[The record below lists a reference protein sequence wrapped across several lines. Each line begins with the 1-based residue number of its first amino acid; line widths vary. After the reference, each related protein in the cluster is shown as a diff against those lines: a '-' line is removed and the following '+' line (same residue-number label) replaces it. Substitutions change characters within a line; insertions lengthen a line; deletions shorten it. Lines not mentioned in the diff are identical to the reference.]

1 MGALYGSFAK
11 NQSSMKFIRLLVTVW
26 AIVFGSTVVSA
37 DQNVYLFMREYVDEP
52 IEPMHNGNRLPARRV
67 MCTIG
72 DDGVRIDGYI
82 AEDDI
87 LSYEVWDTSGEV
99 CVASFTDER
108 DFINGL
114 KLLHGDYQVRFA
126 VADYLFIGYITL

>member
-1 MGALYGSFAK
+1 
-11 NQSSMKFIRLLVTVW
+11 
-26 AIVFGSTVVSA
+26 
-37 DQNVYLFMREYVDEP
+37 
-52 IEPMHNGNRLPARRV
+52 

-87 LSYEVWDTSGEV
+87 LSYEVWDASGEV
-99 CVASFTDER
+99 CVASFADER

-114 KLLHGDYQVRFA
+114 KLMYGDYQVRFA

>member
-1 MGALYGSFAK
+1 MYKLILKIS
-11 NQSSMKFIRLLVTVW
+11 ILLFTILSPVTVY
-26 AIVFGSTVVSA
+26 AEQTTMFLDKVQLDDTGR
-37 DQNVYLFMREYVDEP
+37 Q
-52 IEPMHNGNRLPARRV
+52 IEPKPNGNRLPARRV

-87 LSYEVWDTSGEV
+87 LSYEVWDASGEV
-99 CVASFTDER
+99 CVASFADER

-114 KLLHGDYQVRFA
+114 KLMYGDYQVRFA

>member
-1 MGALYGSFAK
+1 MRLCFRLILLTLSVIIGV
-11 NQSSMKFIRLLVTVW
+11 SSINAESIEIPLLKMEGDRVR
-26 AIVFGSTVVSA
+26 
-37 DQNVYLFMREYVDEP
+37 DKE
-52 IEPMHNGNRLPARRV
+52 NGNRLPARRV

-87 LSYEVWDTSGEV
+87 LSYEVWDASGEV
-99 CVASFTDER
+99 CVASFADER

-114 KLLHGDYQVRFA
+114 KLMYGDYQVRFA